1 MCGCSCP
8 FMCIWKLPVDVF
20 LTCSLPYLLREG
32 LSLNLY
38 HLSNPADEDII
49 NNTSVLNLRK
59 IDVLV
64 LRFSSVL
71 NKTNG
76 GLDDYLHILSM
87 PKGSDSPCPITI

>member
-1 MCGCSCP
+1 MQLS
-8 FMCIWKLPVDVF
+8 IHV
-20 LTCSLPYLLREG
+20 YLEVTSRCVPHVLSTISFEG
-32 LSLNLY
+32 QALIEPGVY

-64 LRFSSVL
+64 LRFSRIL

-76 GLDDYLHILSM
+76 GLGDYLHILSM
-87 PKGSDSPCPITI
+87 PKSSDSPCPITI

>member
-1 MCGCSCP
+1 MQ
-8 FMCIWKLPVDVF
+8 LPIHAHLEATSRCVPQVLSTISF
-20 LTCSLPYLLREG
+20 EGWALTKPAV
-32 LSLNLY
+32 Y

-49 NNTSVLNLRK
+49 NNTSVLNLRE

-76 GLDDYLHILSM
+76 GLDNYLHILSM
-87 PKGSDSPCPITI
+87 PKISDSPCPITI